1 VAVDGSENV
10 YVTGGYTG
18 AVNFGGR
25 TLTSLSGT
33 EDAFV
38 WKLDAGGATTWAG
51 SMGSGAGDTGVGIA
65 VDGAGNVLVTGA
77 WGSGGKGTAAAT
89 NDFDPGPGVATLTN
103 NGYDDV
109 FVVKLAPGN
118 GGSLQLA
125 WAKSVG
131 GSGSDQGRAVAV
143 DGSGNVYV
151 TGTFEVSKS
160 KHGVDFDPGSGAF
173 YLQSAGSVDVFVLK
187 LDTNGNFVT
196 AARMG
201 GSSRDDAYGI
211 AVNGSGN
218 VYTTGVFLTNAT
230 SGPADY
236 DPTAGTYYLTSNG
249 SLDIFVSK
257 LTQTSPLLAAGGA
270 ATEAKATRLTD
281 AQLQPIVAAAIDR
294 WAAAG
299 LDPIRLDVLR
309 HATVTVADL
318 GGSYLGLADA
328 GAHSIRIDDDAA
340 GRGWFVDTTP
350 RDDAKFATPGDKR
363 VGGRMD
369 LLSVVAHEL
378 GHLVGLDDD
387 HDKGHTADVMGD
399 SLATGTRR
407 LPTAADV
414 PLAAKVDLKRPA
426 HRR

>member
-18 AVNFGGR
+18 AVTFGGR

-51 SMGSGAGDTGVGIA
+51 SMGSGAGDTGLGIA
-65 VDGAGNVLVTGA
+65 VDGAGNVVVTGA
-77 WGSGGKGTAAAT
+77 WGSGSWGSGGNGTAAAT

-109 FVVKLAPGN
+109 FVVKLAPGT

-143 DGSGNVYV
+143 DGVGNVYV
-151 TGTFEVSKS
+151 TGRFEVSKG
-160 KHGVDFDPGSGAF
+160 KQGVDFDPGSGAY

-211 AVNGSGN
+211 AVDGSGN
-218 VYTTGVFLTNAT
+218 VYTTGAFMSAPADFDPT
-230 SGPADY
+230 SG
-236 DPTAGTYYLTSNG
+236 TYNLTTHG
-249 SLDIFVSK
+249 GLDIFVSK
-257 LTQTSPLLAAGGA
+257 LTQTSPAKAAARTTASALLPGAGSQPAASAVTDGPRVGTADGSNAHRPPTTLAAPMLPPSPSA
-270 ATEAKATRLTD
+270 
-281 AQLQPIVAAAIDR
+281 
-294 WAAAG
+294 
-299 LDPIRLDVLR
+299 
-309 HATVTVADL
+309 ADL
-318 GGSYLGLADA
+318 PAWLGWAGPRKRPSALFANWLADA
-328 GAHSIRIDDDAA
+328 
-340 GRGWFVDTTP
+340 
-350 RDDAKFATPGDKR
+350 
-363 VGGRMD
+363 
-369 LLSVVAHEL
+369 
-378 GHLVGLDDD
+378 
-387 HDKGHTADVMGD
+387 
-399 SLATGTRR
+399 
-407 LPTAADV
+407 AAD
-414 PLAAKVDLKRPA
+414 DR
-426 HRR
+426 